1 MPGICRVSS
10 TKGIHYSIFDCTSK
24 LAVGP
29 GTLGRKKD
37 LPWQALYIVI
47 RYDLRSTAEYAVV
60 REHAATPINLL
71 LVEFGLRRDGERDEP
86 RSLIGSPE
94 PTVGHDRL
102 VVSPLA
108 GKFEMLGNAED
119 VGVFVSPDPPIAGD
133 SEVLAGGEEYEVG
146 DGFEDTDAILDL
158 GTILK
163 DFYPTPVDDGVR
175 ELMNFESG
183 CRSHHLRKLQP
194 FTTRSHCRIHG
205 GERHVLE
212 LFLAIGV
219 LAESLVAVQDLDLI
233 GRHSDGHVVSP

>member
-37 LPWQALYIVI
+37 LLWQALYVVI

-60 REHAATPINLL
+60 REHAATPMDLPIVLC
-71 LVEFGLRRDGERDEP
+71 LRKDGKRDEP
-86 RSLIGSPE
+86 RDLIRSPE

-108 GKFEMLGNAED
+108 GKFEMLGDAENID
-119 VGVFVSPDPPIAGD
+119 VLVGPDLAVAGD
-133 SEVLAGGEEYEVG
+133 GDDLVDREESEVE
-146 DGFEDTDAILDL
+146 DGFEDTDAILGL

-163 DFYPTPVDDGVR
+163 DLYPTLVHNRVSG
-175 ELMNFESG
+175 LMNFKPECS
-183 CRSHHLRKLQP
+183 SHHLRKLRP
-194 FTTRSHCRIHG
+194 LTTGIHHRIHG
-205 GERHVLE
+205 RERHVL
-212 LFLAIGV
+212 
-219 LAESLVAVQDLDLI
+219 
-233 GRHSDGHVVSP
+233 

>member
-94 PTVGHDRL
+94 PTVGYDRL
-102 VVSPLA
+102 VVSQSLLVV
-108 GKFEMLGNAED
+108 KNTKSVM
-119 VGVFVSPDPPIAGD
+119 
-133 SEVLAGGEEYEVG
+133 
-146 DGFEDTDAILDL
+146 DL
-158 GTILK
+158 KTQMPSSTSAR
-163 DFYPTPVDDGVR
+163 Y
-175 ELMNFESG
+175 
-183 CRSHHLRKLQP
+183 
-194 FTTRSHCRIHG
+194 
-205 GERHVLE
+205 
-212 LFLAIGV
+212 
-219 LAESLVAVQDLDLI
+219 
-233 GRHSDGHVVSP
+233 